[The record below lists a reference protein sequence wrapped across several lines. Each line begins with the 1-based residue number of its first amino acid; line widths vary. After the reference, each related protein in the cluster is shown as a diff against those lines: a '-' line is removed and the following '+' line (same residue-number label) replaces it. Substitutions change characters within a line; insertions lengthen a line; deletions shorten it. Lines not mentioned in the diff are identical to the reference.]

1 MRSGKLASV
10 KPKIKYEKLV
20 LAIRQEDAEGELIV
34 SDQMVLTELMF
45 GNKNIPVVIHK
56 QNARWN
62 TNIKSIQHS
71 DSFIKTSVG
80 WDNEFNKM
88 ALTKH
93 FCATIFVQCIYKVS
107 KNTVFVS
114 VDLNQTWP
122 SSYLPSFGEGYRPAT
137 RSINYRL
144 DNGPG

>member
-34 SDQMVLTELMF
+34 SDQLVLTELIF

-62 TNIKSIQHS
+62 TNTKSIQHS
-71 DSFIKTSVG
+71 DSFIRMSVG
-80 WDNEFNKM
+80 SDNEFNK
-88 ALTKH
+88 
-93 FCATIFVQCIYKVS
+93 
-107 KNTVFVS
+107 
-114 VDLNQTWP
+114 
-122 SSYLPSFGEGYRPAT
+122 
-137 RSINYRL
+137 
-144 DNGPG
+144 NGID